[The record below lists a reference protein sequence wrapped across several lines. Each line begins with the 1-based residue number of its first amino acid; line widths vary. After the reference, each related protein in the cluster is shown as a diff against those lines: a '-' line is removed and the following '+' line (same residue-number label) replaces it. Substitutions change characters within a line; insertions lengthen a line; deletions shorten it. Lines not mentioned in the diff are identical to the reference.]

1 MLKHLQITFTL
12 LIMCQSKQ
20 FALCLCLFI
29 LFIFL
34 WLMVN
39 TERVLLGSSFICK
52 DVQIFSK
59 NKNSGTSYLFPRIN
73 NSNGILILFLFVCDY
88 LFCFFSV
95 TYGKH
100 RVLLASLFFAKMWK
114 INVQERKSKK
124 LFLFVPKN
132 TMEVQDWNGILILE
146 YTWYLWFQYLMTPL
160 WHHKSGPQTCL

>member
-20 FALCLCLFI
+20 FALCLCSFI

-59 NKNSGTSYLFPRIN
+59 NKNSKTSYLFPRIN
-73 NSNGILILFLFVCDY
+73 NSNRMLILFLFVCVY
-88 LFCFFSV
+88 LFCLFSV

-100 RVLLASLFFAKMWK
+100 RVLLASPLFAKMWK
-114 INVQERKSKK
+114 INVQERKTEK

-132 TMEVQDWNGILILE
+132 TKDIKIGMA
-146 YTWYLWFQYLMTPL
+146 Y
-160 WHHKSGPQTCL
+160 